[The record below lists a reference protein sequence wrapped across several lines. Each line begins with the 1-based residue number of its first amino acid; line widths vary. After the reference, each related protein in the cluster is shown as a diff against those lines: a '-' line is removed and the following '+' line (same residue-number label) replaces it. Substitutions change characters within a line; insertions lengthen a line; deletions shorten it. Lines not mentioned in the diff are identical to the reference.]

1 MSALG
6 QGEEPEQPS
15 DEARGGG
22 GLAAG
27 IAIAAAGMVANVSA
41 DATMLRTISA
51 KSTV

>member
-22 GLAAG
+22 LAAG
-27 IAIAAAGMVANVSA
+27 IAIAAAGMAANVSA

>member
-1 MSALG
+1 MLALG
-6 QGEEPEQPS
+6 QGEESRQPR

-27 IAIAAAGMVANVSA
+27 IAITVAGMAATVSA
-41 DATMLRTISA
+41 DAMMLRTIGA